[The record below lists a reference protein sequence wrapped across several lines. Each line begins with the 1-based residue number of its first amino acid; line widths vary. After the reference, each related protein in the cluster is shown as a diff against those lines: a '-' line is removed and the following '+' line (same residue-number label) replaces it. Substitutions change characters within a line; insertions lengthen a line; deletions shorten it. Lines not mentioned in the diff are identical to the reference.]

1 MSPAKTST
9 ISIGPQKKA
18 QKKKPLKERLR
29 KWRNAIIGVFLFLS
43 FLIWFGIQPIKGTI
57 HVGIC
62 RVFIE
67 LTLKYPPSFR
77 FVQYDLFQNAHRIY
91 YTFTG
96 PFGETQSN
104 LAECT
109 FSQDPQTGYPV
120 LEGVNIN
127 RKPVDQAQIDSFNKT
142 LPLIMGFEIDRII
155 PRPYTGDLMD
165 LKRD

>member
-1 MSPAKTST
+1 MSAAKTGT
-9 ISIGPQKKA
+9 ISVGPQKKA
-18 QKKKPLKERLR
+18 PKRRTLKEFLR
-29 KWRNAIIGVFLFLS
+29 KWRNAGIGVFFFLS
-43 FLIWFGIQPIKGTI
+43 FLVWFGMQPVKGTI

-62 RVFIE
+62 RVFLE
-67 LTLKYPPSFR
+67 LNLKYPPSFR
-77 FVQYDLFQNAHRIY
+77 FVQYDLFQSAHRIY

-96 PFGETQSN
+96 PFGETRSN

-109 FSQDPQTGYPV
+109 FSQDSRTGYPV

-127 RKPVDQAQIDSFNKT
+127 RQPVDRAQVDAFNRT
-142 LPLIMGFEIDRII
+142 IPLIMGFEIDRIV